1 MAQSRQAIKRHRNSV
16 RKQVQNKSVK
26 SAIKTSVAKVY
37 SAAKEQKK
45 EEVNKLLS
53 EIFSKID
60 KAFKYGVLHK
70 NLAARK
76 KSRITKAVLKTEK
89 TPAKVSKKKAS
100 SH

>member
-1 MAQSRQAIKRHRNSV
+1 MAQSRQAIKRHRNSLA
-16 RKQVQNKSVK
+16 KQAQNKSVK
-26 SAIKTSVAKVY
+26 SALKTTVAKVH

-53 EIFSKID
+53 AVFSKID
-60 KAFKYGVLHK
+60 KAVKYGVLHK

-76 KSRITKAVLKTEK
+76 KSRITKAV
-89 TPAKVSKKKAS
+89 AKASKKKAS